1 MMGVPQ
7 EEVERVILK
16 LLSFGLFEAAD
27 FNSCLAD
34 FFCLVII
41 DGESRYM
48 LWTGPISNTSVEVVQ
63 CEISVEFH
71 AAEGNFK
78 QCWNIGCDSQNNRTA
93 LKPKGLPLLMEL
105 QPVAALSYRQS
116 LNLLASVA
124 TLNYQFRV

>member
-1 MMGVPQ
+1 MMGLPQ

-41 DGESRYM
+41 DGE
-48 LWTGPISNTSVEVVQ
+48 ISNNAGTLAAIVRTIGQAVSVGTIKSIAFVGDIV
-63 CEISVEFH
+63 
-71 AAEGNFK
+71 
-78 QCWNIGCDSQNNRTA
+78 
-93 LKPKGLPLLMEL
+93 GLTLLMEL
-105 QPVAALSYRQS
+105 QPVDALSYRQS